1 MADTI
6 GKWAPGSSY
15 GPVLSQTDLYL
26 LGTELELNPIL
37 ANTSESFQLIFN
49 LQTGQTGGYNHEAR
63 DRDIPFTA
71 KEEPATMPRVDELII
86 ITEYSPWCTI
96 IKNTQGVTLNDI
108 CTQLFK
114 EYSEKMVTEKEFD
127 SLPPRLQ
134 EQVRRYAQSAAGGG
148 GGGGWQ
154 QYYSPPVAPTQF
166 RRVDWLRERVF
177 FDKLSRKDGYAK
189 ARLGFSAPNIFV
201 LSLSNY

>member
-49 LQTGQTGGYNHEAR
+49 LSTGQTGGYNHEAR
-63 DRDIPFTA
+63 DRDIPFTS
-71 KEEPATMPRVDELII
+71 KEEPATMPRVEELII
-86 ITEYSPWCTI
+86 ITEFSPWCTI
-96 IKNTQGVTLNDI
+96 IKNPNGVTLGDI
-108 CTQLFK
+108 CTTLFK

-134 EQVRRYAQSAAGGG
+134 EQVRRYASSATGA
-148 GGGGWQ
+148 GWQ

-177 FDKLSRKDGYAK
+177 FDKLTRKDSYAK
-189 ARLGFSAPNIFV
+189 ARLGYSAPNIFV
-201 LSLSNY
+201 LMLSNY